1 MADQKVSLLV
11 NRQVPEYIRE
21 EYPVFIS
28 FLEAY
33 YEFLEQKQGTQLNDL
48 VSQSKGLR
56 TISDVDLSI
65 EDFEQ
70 NFFNT
75 FADLLPRDV
84 AIDKASLIKNV
95 LPLYLSKGSESSF
108 KLLYRM
114 MFGDELEIKYP
125 KNDVLRASDGK
136 WEIENALKISTEI
149 YSYYTGDGTKTQFKI
164 LPCRCPITAQP
175 LTPSGVVTID
185 GVVQT
190 GNYNIRK
197 ESKKLIFNTAP
208 ASGADIRVQYSTF
221 DSNLLTNR
229 KITGQ
234 LSGSTALIE
243 KVSTKIINQET
254 IIELYINDN
263 TRVGDFVNGENILC
277 DVLVDDVLV
286 EIITETISNALKI
299 NITDG
304 GAGYNV
310 GDPVIINTPVA
321 TVAPS
326 AIISKTFKGTINQ
339 VIIEDGGAGFMV
351 GERIAAVGYS
361 TSELNFAVANLNLT
375 GANTSNTFTIYSN
388 IISDVGSNTHL
399 DATDW
404 NITGNI
410 SPTGNIN
417 LSSMISS
424 AFSNVTYTSIGEI
437 SNISFLAANVAV
449 SSPPVLNAAPAY
461 VSIPPRN
468 ANTSGNTVVTIDTF
482 GSVGKIVIRDGGT
495 NYQIFDELNF
505 INQPMCF
512 GVGAAAVVSNT
523 STTGRITEVRML
535 PSKITGTANV
545 TSVSNV
551 MVHGTGTAF
560 NTELVPGD
568 SIMIGFDTR
577 KVVSIASATSLNVDS
592 YFSDIYINKPIRKP
606 GKDLL
611 GGQGYKQEKLP
622 TITVTSTTGANAV
635 LVATAIMG
643 DGESLIAK
651 GTKRPG
657 EIEEIII
664 TNPGRA
670 IKVVPTVNLSSYGDG
685 TGKATLSL
693 NPSYETFE
701 GRWST
706 SDGILSSLDRKL
718 QGRNYYVN
726 YSYLLSSATEFSKY
740 KKIFNELLHPTG
752 FKAYAE
758 LNKLDVLQST
768 PATLS
773 IVTAPKNIKSM
784 SGRVNVANASI
795 YVTGQGTKF
804 NVANSLGI
812 ITVGSYIAINSEI
825 RVVSSI
831 ISNTNL
837 AVSSA
842 YTITANNEELVVV
855 NTVYDAI
862 ETETTLEDIISEN
875 ELTLIVE

>member
-1 MADQKVSLLV
+1 MADQKVSLLI

-48 VSQSKGLR
+48 ITQAKDLR
-56 TISDVDLSI
+56 DISDVDISI
-65 EDFEQ
+65 TDFEE

-75 FADLLPRDV
+75 FADLIPRDV
-84 AIDKASLIKNV
+84 ALDKASLIKNV
-95 LPLYLSKGSESSF
+95 LPLYLSKGSEASF

-114 MFGDELEIKYP
+114 MFGNELEVKYP

-136 WEIENALKISTEI
+136 WEIENALKVSSEI
-149 YSYYTGDGTKTQFKI
+149 YSYYTGNGTTKEFK
-164 LPCRCPITAQP
+164 LLQQVN
-175 LTPSGVVTID
+175 SGDVVIYVN
-185 GVVQT
+185 GVIQSN
-190 GNYNIRK
+190 NYFVRK
-197 ESKKLIFNTAP
+197 ESKKVVFTTAP
-208 ASGADIRVQYSTF
+208 ANGSTVKVLYNTLDKSIF
-221 DSNLLTNR
+221 TNR
-229 KITGQ
+229 KVT
-234 LSGSTALIE
+234 GSTSGATALVE
-243 KVSTKIINQET
+243 KVSNKIVNAQPVV
-254 IIELYINDN
+254 ELYVNEKTLVDSFI
-263 TRVGDFVNGENILC
+263 NGE
-277 DVLVDDVLV
+277 DVLMDVFVDDVLV
-286 EIITETISNALKI
+286 NVSVETVSNALKI
-299 NITDG
+299 NVVDG
-304 GAGYNV
+304 GSGYNI

-321 TVAPS
+321 TIPPS

-339 VIIEDGGAGFMV
+339 VVIADGGAGFMV

-375 GANTSNTFTIYSN
+375 GANTSNTFTIFSN

-424 AFSNVTYTSIGEI
+424 AFSNVTYTTIGEI
-437 SNISFLAANVAV
+437 SNISFLAANVV
-449 SSPPVLNAAPAY
+449 VTSPPELNAAPAY

-468 ANTSGNTVVTIDTF
+468 ANTTGNTVVTIDTF
-482 GSVGKIVIRDGGT
+482 GAVGKIVIRNGGT
-495 NYQIFDELNF
+495 GYQIHDELTF
-505 INQPMCF
+505 TNQPMCY
-512 GVGAAAVVSNT
+512 GVGAAAVVSRV
-523 STTGRITEVRML
+523 STIGKITEVKMM

-551 MVHGTGTAF
+551 MVQGTGTAF
-560 NTELVPGD
+560 QTELVPGD

-577 KVVSIASATSLNVDS
+577 KVISIASNTSLNVDS
-592 YFSDIYINKPIRKP
+592 YFSEIYINKPIRKP

-622 TITVTSTTGANAV
+622 TIGVNSVAGANAV

-643 DGESLIAK
+643 DGENLIAK

-670 IKVVPTVNLSSYGDG
+670 IKVVPTINLSSYGDG
-685 TGKATLSL
+685 TGKATLEL

-701 GRWST
+701 GRWAT

-726 YSYLLSSATEFSKY
+726 YSYLLSSSTEFAKY

-758 LNKLDVLQST
+758 LNKLDVLQPT

-773 IVTAPKNIKSM
+773 IITAPKNIKSL

-862 ETETTLEDIISEN
+862 ETETTLEDIIAEN
-875 ELTLIVE
+875 ELTLIVES